1 MNRRFDMR
9 LLLAI
14 FLLLPSTLQA
24 ATIVAASSSRDDVQ
38 AAHDAASNG
47 DTVEVPAGTSAFTT
61 VLSITKAITLRGAG
75 TNQTIW
81 QDNIAAADGRMVAI
95 NQVPNLVTTIEG
107 ITLTNGNRVTTL
119 FEGALRVL
127 GTNTLGGAVRL
138 TKLNFDNI
146 RGPSVRIAGAIG
158 VMDNCQIL
166 QDGARVGI
174 YIFHAS
180 YGNKTYGDGSWEAA
194 VDHSSTNAWFVESCT
209 YTNSATRYAFIDAW
223 NGARYVARNN
233 LVYNGW
239 FDAHGTESSLRLR
252 GTRYVQIYSNIIEV
266 VSGSMTDMVDI
277 RSSGSSLIWGNTG
290 TGTISYTVR
299 LNNYRAQQGF
309 APWGSTD
316 GLTALF
322 DTPDLTDDGSTPG
335 GAGDG
340 VFDSGTL
347 TSGGVDS
354 ATDTGKSW
362 GVNQWDGY
370 QFREVHSFTATSGAS
385 GSATVSGA
393 GWTVNQWVNYMFDRG
408 SSAEMSRVTSNT
420 SDTLTLDTSNH
431 AAFNMSGGGAF
442 TLVRSAEIASN
453 TADTITTFAQITSNY
468 TFPTGANYEI
478 RKIDYAFDQ
487 PGRGLCSDLTGSADQ
502 PPNQTV
508 TQDLEPIYAW
518 DNTINGSPQNI
529 QNGYSTI
536 QLGRD
541 YYNTSFSYTPA
552 AYPHPLRGTSLAP
565 YTPFSGGVT
574 LRGGVRIQ

>member
-1 MNRRFDMR
+1 MR
-9 LLLAI
+9 ILLL
-14 FLLLPSTLQA
+14 LLLLMLVPRA
-24 ATIVAASSSRDDVQ
+24 YGATIVAASSSRDDVQ
-38 AAHDAASNG
+38 AAHDSASDG

-61 VLSITKAITLRGAG
+61 VLTITKAITLRGAG

-81 QDNIAAADGRMVAI
+81 TDNIVAADGRMVAVS
-95 NQVPNLVTTIEG
+95 QVPNLVTTLEG
-107 ITLTNGNRVTTL
+107 ITFTNGNRSTTL
-119 FEGALRVL
+119 FEGALRVI

-158 VMDNCQIL
+158 VMDNCGFL
-166 QDGARVGI
+166 QDGARVAV

-194 VDHSSTNAWFVESCT
+194 VDHSSTNAWFVEACT
-209 YTNSATRYAFIDAW
+209 YTNSATRYAFVDAW

-252 GTRYVQIYSNIIEV
+252 GTRYVQIYSNIIDV

-316 GLTALF
+316 GLTSLF
-322 DTPDLTDDGSTPG
+322 DTPDLTDGAGTPG

-347 TSGGVDS
+347 TSGGVDT
-354 ATDTGKSW
+354 ATDTSKAW
-362 GVNQWDGY
+362 GVNAWDGY

-408 SSAEMSRVTSNT
+408 SSTEMSRVTSNT
-420 SDTLTLDTSNH
+420 SDTITLDTSNH
-431 AAFNMSGGGAF
+431 ASFSMSGGGAF

-453 TADTITTFAQITSNY
+453 TSDTITTFAQITSNY
-468 TFPTGANYEI
+468 TFPTGAPYEI

-487 PGRGLCSDLTGSADQ
+487 PGRGITSDLTGSADQ

-508 TQDLEPIYAW
+508 TQTLEPIYAW
-518 DNTINGSPQNI
+518 NNTINGTPQNI
-529 QNGYSTI
+529 QNGYSSI
-536 QLGRD
+536 RLSRD
-541 YYNTSFSYTPA
+541 YYNSEFSYTPPT
-552 AYPHPLRGTSLAP
+552 YPHPLRGETTF
-565 YTPFSGGVT
+565 TPAAISGRVT
-574 LRGGVRIQ
+574 IGGRATIR